1 MAHATTGRRELAT
14 CSVGFF
20 NSVPI
25 AVLFVTVGLGY
36 LIGKLKVG
44 PIQLGGVCGTL
55 IVALLI
61 GQTGCQMRGD
71 LKEVAFAL
79 FIFAMGY
86 SGGPQFFANLNR
98 SSLRFVALPLIE
110 AVLVLTIVLTA
121 VRLFG
126 LDAGTAA
133 GLAAGA
139 ATESAVVG
147 TAAEALKH
155 LGLPEAEVQRMEA
168 NIATAYTLTYL
179 VGLISIVFFTSQ
191 VAPALLR
198 INLREASK
206 ALEAQ
211 LGATPGDNDE
221 ASLPTLPRLVGRA
234 HVVKDVDG
242 KRVADVEAELGGR
255 TVVSRVLRNGEAVD
269 ATPDYVLA
277 TGDIVV
283 VLGLRRFALRAGSV
297 IGPEIQLPEAHAD
310 DLQLSELQI
319 IVSKKTVNGHT
330 VGELAKRPNARRARG
345 VFLQSISRSGHVLPL
360 TPATVVQY
368 GDLVTLVG
376 AEPELSEAGAA
387 LGSELRRSGVTDLVF
402 LAFGI
407 LAGLMIGSLGA
418 RLWGIPVSL
427 GSGGGAL
434 VSGLVCGWINAKRP
448 SIGHMPAHAV
458 QLLKDLGLAIFVACV
473 GLSAGPDALSLIR
486 EHGAV
491 LPLIGLLVSLGPAC
505 LSLWVGHKLLKIEGP
520 LLVGA
525 IAGQH
530 VSTPA
535 ISAILTAS
543 GSSVPLLGYT
553 VTYAIANVLLPVLGP
568 IIVSLAYHLG

>member
-1 MAHATTGRRELAT
+1 MT

-44 PIQLGGVCGTL
+44 PIELGGVCGTL

-98 SSLRFVALPLIE
+98 SSLRYAVLPLIE
-110 AVLVLTIVLTA
+110 AVLVLAIVLTA
-121 VRLFG
+121 VSLFG

-155 LGLPEAEVQRMEA
+155 LGLPDGEVQRMEA

-206 ALEAQ
+206 ALEAK
-211 LGATPGDNDE
+211 LGAAPGDNDE

-242 KRVADVEAELGGR
+242 KRVADVEAQLGGR
-255 TVVSRVLRNGEAVD
+255 TVISRILRNGEAVD
-269 ATPDYVLA
+269 ATPDDVLA

-283 VLGLRRFALRAGSV
+283 VLGLRRFAMKAGSV

-310 DLQLSELQI
+310 DLQLSELQV

-330 VGELAKRPNARRARG
+330 VGELARRPSARRARG
-345 VFLQSISRSGHVLPL
+345 VFLQSISRSGHELPI
-360 TPATVVQY
+360 TPATVVQF

-376 AEPELSEAGAA
+376 AQPELSEAGAA

-418 RLWGIPVSL
+418 SLWGIPVSL

-568 IIVSLAYHLG
+568 IIVSLAYHLR

>member
-1 MAHATTGRRELAT
+1 MT
-14 CSVGFF
+14 CTVGFF

-98 SSLRFVALPLIE
+98 SSLRYVVLPLIE
-110 AVLVLTIVLTA
+110 AALVLGIVLAA
-121 VRLFG
+121 VPLFG

-155 LGLPEAEVQRMEA
+155 LGLPDAEVQRMEA

-206 ALEAQ
+206 ALEAK
-211 LGATPGDNDE
+211 LGASPGDNDE

-242 KRVADVEAELGGR
+242 WRVGDVEAQLGGR
-255 TVVSRVLRNGEAVD
+255 TVISRVLRDGEAVD
-269 ATPDYVLA
+269 AMPEYVLA
-277 TGDIVV
+277 TGDVVV
-283 VLGLRRFALRAGSV
+283 VLGPRRFALRAGSV

-310 DLQLSELQI
+310 DLQLSERQVV
-319 IVSKKTVNGHT
+319 VSQKSVNGHT
-330 VGELAKRPNARRARG
+330 VGELAQRPNARRARG
-345 VFLQSISRSGHVLPL
+345 VFLQSISRSGHVLPI

-376 AEPELSEAGAA
+376 AEPELSEAVAA

-407 LAGLMIGSLGA
+407 LAGLMLGSLGA

-568 IIVSLAYHLG
+568 IIVSLAYHLS

>member
-1 MAHATTGRRELAT
+1 MT

-98 SSLRFVALPLIE
+98 SSLRYVVLPLIE
-110 AVLVLTIVLTA
+110 AVLVLTIVLAA
-121 VRLFG
+121 VPLFG

-155 LGLPEAEVQRMEA
+155 LGLPDTEVQRMEA

-206 ALEAQ
+206 ALEAK
-211 LGATPGDNDE
+211 LGAAPGDNDE

-242 KRVADVEAELGGR
+242 KRVGDVEAQLGGR
-255 TVVSRVLRNGEAVD
+255 TVISRVLRNGEAVD

-297 IGPEIQLPEAHAD
+297 IGPEIQLPETHAD
-310 DLQLSELQI
+310 DLQLSELQV

-330 VGELAKRPNARRARG
+330 VGELALRPNARRARG

-360 TPATVVQY
+360 TPATVVQF

-568 IIVSLAYHLG
+568 IIVSLAYHLS

>member
-1 MAHATTGRRELAT
+1 MT

-20 NSVPI
+20 NNVPI

-121 VRLFG
+121 VPLFG

-155 LGLPEAEVQRMEA
+155 LGLPDAEVQRMEA

-242 KRVADVEAELGGR
+242 KRVADVEAQLGGR

-310 DLQLSELQI
+310 DLQLRELQV

-345 VFLQSISRSGHVLPL
+345 VFLQSITRSGHVLPL

-568 IIVSLAYHLG
+568 IIVSLAYHLS

>member
-1 MAHATTGRRELAT
+1 M
-14 CSVGFF
+14 
-20 NSVPI
+20 
-25 AVLFVTVGLGY
+25 
-36 LIGKLKVG
+36 
-44 PIQLGGVCGTL
+44 CGTL

-98 SSLRFVALPLIE
+98 SSLRYIVLPIIE
-110 AVLVLTIVLTA
+110 ALLVLTIVLLA
-121 VRLFG
+121 VPLFG

-155 LGLPEAEVQRMEA
+155 LGLADADVQRMEA

-198 INLREASK
+198 INLRDASK
-206 ALEAQ
+206 ALEEK
-211 LGATPGDNDE
+211 LGAGPGE
-221 ASLPTLPRLVGRA
+221 ADDSMMPTLPRLVGRS
-234 HVVKDVDG
+234 HVVKDADG
-242 KRVADVEAELGGR
+242 KTVGEVEAEMGGR
-255 TVVSRVLRNGEAVD
+255 TAISRILRNGEALD
-269 ATPDYVLA
+269 PTPADVLA

-310 DLQLSELQI
+310 DLQLAELQV
-319 IVSKKTVNGHT
+319 IVSKKEVNGHS
-330 VGELAKRPNARRARG
+330 VGELAARPRAQRARG
-345 VFLQSISRSGHVLPL
+345 VFLQSIQRSGHMLPV

-376 AEPELSEAGAA
+376 AEPELSQAGAA
-387 LGSELRRSGVTDLVF
+387 LGNQLRRSGVTDLVF
-402 LAFGI
+402 LSFGI
-407 LAGLMIGSLGA
+407 LAGLLIGSLAA

-448 SIGHMPAHAV
+448 ALGHMPEQAV
-458 QLLKDLGLAIFVACV
+458 QLLKDLGLAVFVACV
-473 GLSAGPDALSLIR
+473 GLSAGPEAVSLIR

-535 ISAILTAS
+535 ISAILGAS
-543 GSSVPLLGYT
+543 GSAVPLLGYT

-568 IIVSLAYHLG
+568 IIVSLAHHLGG

>member
-1 MAHATTGRRELAT
+1 MT

-20 NSVPI
+20 NNVPI

-36 LIGKLKVG
+36 LIGKLRVG

-121 VRLFG
+121 VPLFG

-155 LGLPEAEVQRMEA
+155 LGLPDAEVQRMEA

-242 KRVADVEAELGGR
+242 KRVADVEAQLGGR

-310 DLQLSELQI
+310 DLQLSELQV

-345 VFLQSISRSGHVLPL
+345 VFLQSIMRSGHVLPL

-568 IIVSLAYHLG
+568 IIVSLAYHLS

>member
-1 MAHATTGRRELAT
+1 MT

-98 SSLRFVALPLIE
+98 SSLRYIVLPIIE
-110 AVLVLTIVLTA
+110 ALLVLTIVLSA
-121 VRLFG
+121 VPLFG

-155 LGLPEAEVQRMEA
+155 LGLPDAEVQRMEA

-206 ALEAQ
+206 ALEEK
-211 LGATPGDNDE
+211 LGVASGDDDDIN
-221 ASLPTLPRLVGRA
+221 LPTLPRLVGRA
-234 HVVKDVDG
+234 HVVKDADG
-242 KRVADVEAELGGR
+242 MSVADVEAQLGGR
-255 TVVSRVLRNGEAVD
+255 TVISRILRNGEAVD
-269 ATPDYVLA
+269 ATPEDTLA

-297 IGPEIQLPEAHAD
+297 VGPEIQLPEAHAD
-310 DLQLSELQI
+310 DLQLSELAV
-319 IVSKKTVNGHT
+319 IVNKKTINGHT
-330 VGELAKRPNARRARG
+330 VGELAKRPGARRARG
-345 VFLQSISRSGHVLPL
+345 VFVQSIMRSGHVLPL

-376 AEPELSEAGAA
+376 TQPELAEAGAA
-387 LGSELRRSGVTDLVF
+387 LGNELRRSGVTDLVF

-407 LAGLMIGSLGA
+407 LAGLMIGALSA

-448 SIGHMPAHAV
+448 AIGHMPDHAV
-458 QLLKDLGLAIFVACV
+458 QLLKDLGLAVFVACV
-473 GLSAGPDALSLIR
+473 GLSAGPEAISLIR

-505 LSLWVGHKLLKIEGP
+505 LSLWVGHKILKIEGP

-535 ISAILTAS
+535 ISAILGSS

-568 IIVSLAYHLG
+568 IIVSLAYHLS

>member
-1 MAHATTGRRELAT
+1 MT

-25 AVLFVTVGLGY
+25 AVLFLTVGLGY

-98 SSLRFVALPLIE
+98 SSLRYILLPVIE
-110 AVLVLTIVLTA
+110 ALLVLTIVLAA
-121 VRLFG
+121 VPLFG

-155 LGLPEAEVQRMEA
+155 LGLPDADVQRMEA

-206 ALEAQ
+206 ALEEK
-211 LGATPGDNDE
+211 LGV
-221 ASLPTLPRLVGRA
+221 ASGESEDSNLPTLPRLVGRS
-234 HVVKDVDG
+234 HVVKDADG
-242 KRVADVEAELGGR
+242 KTVAEVEAALGGR
-255 TVVSRVLRNGEAVD
+255 TAISRILRNGEAVEPVPDD
-269 ATPDYVLA
+269 ALA

-310 DLQLSELQI
+310 DLQLSERVV
-319 IVSKKTVNGHT
+319 IVSKKSVNGHT
-330 VGELAKRPNARRARG
+330 LGELAQRPGAKRARG
-345 VFLQSISRSGHVLPL
+345 VFLQSIQRSGHLLPV
-360 TPATVVQY
+360 TPATVLQY

-376 AEPELSEAGAA
+376 AEPELSVAGAA
-387 LGSELRRSGVTDLVF
+387 LGNELRRSGVTDLVF

-407 LAGLMIGSLGA
+407 LAGLLVGSLSA
-418 RLWGIPVSL
+418 RLWDIPVSL

-448 SIGHMPAHAV
+448 AVGHMPDHAV

-473 GLSAGPDALSLIR
+473 GLSAGPEAVSLIR

-535 ISAILTAS
+535 ISAILGAS
-543 GSSVPLLGYT
+543 GSAVPLLGYT
-553 VTYAIANVLLPVLGP
+553 VTYAIANVMLPVLGP
-568 IIVSLAYHLG
+568 IIVSLAHHLR

>member
-1 MAHATTGRRELAT
+1 MT

-20 NSVPI
+20 NNVPI
-25 AVLFVTVGLGY
+25 AVLFLTVGLGY
-36 LIGKLKVG
+36 LIGKLKIG

-98 SSLRFVALPLIE
+98 SSLRYIVLPVIE
-110 AVLVLTIVLTA
+110 ALLVLTIVLLA
-121 VRLFG
+121 VPLFG

-155 LGLPEAEVQRMEA
+155 LGLADADVQRMEA

-198 INLREASK
+198 INLRDASK
-206 ALEAQ
+206 ALEEK
-211 LGATPGDNDE
+211 LGAGPGE
-221 ASLPTLPRLVGRA
+221 ADDSMMPTLPRLVGRS
-234 HVVKDVDG
+234 HVVKDADG
-242 KRVADVEAELGGR
+242 KTVGEVEAEMGGR
-255 TVVSRVLRNGEAVD
+255 TAISRILRNGEALD
-269 ATPDYVLA
+269 PTPADVLA

-310 DLQLSELQI
+310 DLQLAELQV
-319 IVSKKTVNGHT
+319 IVSKKEVNGHT
-330 VGELAKRPNARRARG
+330 VGELAARPRAQRARG
-345 VFLQSISRSGHVLPL
+345 VFLQSIQRSGHMLPV

-376 AEPELSEAGAA
+376 AEPELSQAGAA
-387 LGSELRRSGVTDLVF
+387 LGNQLRRSGVTDLVF
-402 LAFGI
+402 LSFGI
-407 LAGLMIGSLGA
+407 LAGLLIGSLAA

-448 SIGHMPAHAV
+448 ALGHMPEQAV
-458 QLLKDLGLAIFVACV
+458 QLLKDLGLAVFVACV
-473 GLSAGPDALSLIR
+473 GLSAGPEAVSLIR

-535 ISAILTAS
+535 ISAILGAS
-543 GSSVPLLGYT
+543 GSAVPLLGYT

-568 IIVSLAYHLG
+568 IIVSLAHHLGG

>member
-1 MAHATTGRRELAT
+1 MT

-36 LIGKLKVG
+36 LIGKLRVG

-98 SSLRFVALPLIE
+98 SSLRYVVLPLIE
-110 AVLVLTIVLTA
+110 AALVLTIVLAA
-121 VRLFG
+121 VPLFG

-155 LGLPEAEVQRMEA
+155 LGLPDADVQRMEA

-206 ALEAQ
+206 ALEAK
-211 LGATPGDNDE
+211 LGAAPGDNDE

-242 KRVADVEAELGGR
+242 KKVGDVEAQLGGR
-255 TVVSRVLRNGEAVD
+255 TVISRVLRDGEAVD

-310 DLQLSELQI
+310 DLQLSERQV

-330 VGELAKRPNARRARG
+330 VGELALRPNARRARG

-360 TPATVVQY
+360 TPATVVQF

-376 AEPELSEAGAA
+376 AEPELSEAVAA
-387 LGSELRRSGVTDLVF
+387 LGNELRRSGVTDLVF

-407 LAGLMIGSLGA
+407 LAGLMLGSLSA
-418 RLWGIPVSL
+418 RAWGIPVSL

-448 SIGHMPAHAV
+448 SIGHMPVHAV

-486 EHGAV
+486 EQGAV

-568 IIVSLAYHLG
+568 IIVSLAYHLS

>member
-1 MAHATTGRRELAT
+1 MT

-20 NSVPI
+20 NNVPI

-242 KRVADVEAELGGR
+242 KRVADVEAQLGGR

-310 DLQLSELQI
+310 DLQLSELQV

-345 VFLQSISRSGHVLPL
+345 VFLQSITRSGHVLPL

-568 IIVSLAYHLG
+568 IIVSLAYHLS

>member
-1 MAHATTGRRELAT
+1 MT

-155 LGLPEAEVQRMEA
+155 LGLPDAEVQRMEA

-310 DLQLSELQI
+310 DLQLSELQV

-345 VFLQSISRSGHVLPL
+345 VFLQSITRSGHVLPL

-568 IIVSLAYHLG
+568 IIVSLAYHLS

>member
-1 MAHATTGRRELAT
+1 MT
-14 CSVGFF
+14 CTVGFF

-98 SSLRFVALPLIE
+98 SSLRYIALPIIE
-110 AVLVLTIVLTA
+110 ALLVLTIVLAA
-121 VRLFG
+121 VPLFG

-155 LGLPEAEVQRMEA
+155 LGLADAEVQRME
-168 NIATAYTLTYL
+168 ATAYTLTYL

-198 INLREASK
+198 MNLREASK
-206 ALEAQ
+206 ALEEK
-211 LGATPGDNDE
+211 LGVAAGEGEDANM
-221 ASLPTLPRLVGRA
+221 PTLPRLVGRS
-234 HVVKDVDG
+234 HVVKDADG
-242 KRVADVEAELGGR
+242 KSVAEVEAALGGR
-255 TVVSRVLRNGEAVD
+255 TVISRILRNGEAVD
-269 ATPDYVLA
+269 ATPGDMLA

-310 DLQLSELQI
+310 DLQLSELAV
-319 IVSKKTVNGHT
+319 IVNKKAVNGHT
-330 VGELAKRPNARRARG
+330 VGELAKRPNAQRARG
-345 VFLQSISRSGHVLPL
+345 VFLQSIVRSGHSLPI

-376 AEPELSEAGAA
+376 AEPELSQAGAA
-387 LGSELRRSGVTDLVF
+387 LGNELRRSGVTDLVF

-407 LAGLMIGSLGA
+407 LAGLLIGSLSA
-418 RLWGIPVSL
+418 RMWGIPVSL

-448 SIGHMPAHAV
+448 SIGHMPDHAV
-458 QLLKDLGLAIFVACV
+458 QLLKDLGLAVFVACG
-473 GLSAGPDALSLIR
+473 GLSAGPEAIALIR

-505 LSLWVGHKLLKIEGP
+505 LSLWVGHKILKIEGP

-535 ISAILTAS
+535 ISAILTSS

-568 IIVSLAYHLG
+568 IIVSLAHHLG

>member
-1 MAHATTGRRELAT
+1 MT

-98 SSLRFVALPLIE
+98 SSLRYVVLPLIE
-110 AVLVLTIVLTA
+110 ALLVLTIVLAA
-121 VRLFG
+121 VPLFG

-155 LGLPEAEVQRMEA
+155 LGLPDAEVQRMEA

-206 ALEAQ
+206 ALEAK
-211 LGATPGDNDE
+211 LGATPGDDDE

-242 KRVADVEAELGGR
+242 KRVGDVEAQLGGR
-255 TVVSRVLRNGEAVD
+255 TVISRVLRNGEAVD

-283 VLGLRRFALRAGSV
+283 VLGQRRFALRAGSV

-310 DLQLSELQI
+310 DLQLSELQV

-330 VGELAKRPNARRARG
+330 VGELALRPNARRARG
-345 VFLQSISRSGHVLPL
+345 VFLQSISRSGHVLPI
-360 TPATVVQY
+360 TPATVVQF

-376 AEPELSEAGAA
+376 AQPELSEAGAA

-568 IIVSLAYHLG
+568 IIVSLAYHLS

>member
-1 MAHATTGRRELAT
+1 MT

-98 SSLRFVALPLIE
+98 SSLRYIALPIIE
-110 AVLVLTIVLTA
+110 ALLVLSIVLAA
-121 VRLFG
+121 VPLFG

-155 LGLPEAEVQRMEA
+155 LGLPDAEVQRMEA

-206 ALEAQ
+206 ALEAK
-211 LGATPGDNDE
+211 LGVASGDDE
-221 ASLPTLPRLVGRA
+221 DVNLPTLPRLVGRA
-234 HVVKDVDG
+234 HVVKDADG
-242 KRVADVEAELGGR
+242 MKVGDVEAQLGGR
-255 TVVSRVLRNGEAVD
+255 TVISRILRNGEAVN
-269 ATPDYVLA
+269 ATPEDTLV
-277 TGDIVV
+277 TGDVVV
-283 VLGLRRFALRAGSV
+283 VLGLRRFALGAGTV
-297 IGPEIQLPEAHAD
+297 VGPEILLPEAHAE
-310 DLQLSELQI
+310 DLQMSELAV
-319 IVSKKTVNGHT
+319 IVNKKAINGT
-330 VGELAKRPNARRARG
+330 TMGELAKRPGARRARG
-345 VFLQSISRSGHVLPL
+345 VFVQSIMRSGHLLPL

-376 AEPELSEAGAA
+376 TEPELSEAGAA
-387 LGSELRRSGVTDLVF
+387 LGNELRRSGITDLVF

-407 LAGLMIGSLGA
+407 LAGLMIGSLSA

-448 SIGHMPAHAV
+448 SIGHMPDHAV
-458 QLLKDLGLAIFVACV
+458 QLLKDLGLAVFVACV
-473 GLSAGPDALSLIR
+473 GLSAGPEALSLIR

-505 LSLWVGHKLLKIEGP
+505 LSLWVGHKILKIEGP

-535 ISAILTAS
+535 ISAILNAS

-568 IIVSLAYHLG
+568 IIVSLAYHLS

>member
-1 MAHATTGRRELAT
+1 MT
-14 CSVGFF
+14 CSIGFF

-98 SSLRFVALPLIE
+98 SSLRYILLPIIE
-110 AVLVLTIVLTA
+110 ALLVLTIVLAA
-121 VRLFG
+121 VPLFG

-155 LGLPEAEVQRMEA
+155 LGLPDAEVQRMEA

-206 ALEAQ
+206 ALEEK
-211 LGATPGDNDE
+211 LGVASGDEEDVN
-221 ASLPTLPRLVGRA
+221 LPTLPRLVGRA
-234 HVVKDVDG
+234 HVVKDADG
-242 KRVADVEAELGGR
+242 MTVADVESQLGGR
-255 TVVSRVLRNGEAVD
+255 TVISRILRNGEAVD
-269 ATPDYVLA
+269 ATPEDTLA

-283 VLGLRRFALRAGSV
+283 VLGVRRFALRAGSV
-297 IGPEIQLPEAHAD
+297 VGPEIQLPEAHAD
-310 DLQLSELQI
+310 DLQLSELAI
-319 IVSKKTVNGHT
+319 IVSKKAVNGRT
-330 VGELAKRPNARRARG
+330 MGELAKRPGARRARG
-345 VFLQSISRSGHVLPL
+345 VFVQSIVRSGHVLPL

-376 AEPELSEAGAA
+376 TEPELSEAGAA
-387 LGSELRRSGVTDLVF
+387 LGNELRRSGVTDLVF

-407 LAGLMIGSLGA
+407 LAGLMIGALSA

-448 SIGHMPAHAV
+448 AIGHMPDHAV
-458 QLLKDLGLAIFVACV
+458 QLLKDLGLAVFVACV
-473 GLSAGPDALSLIR
+473 GLSAGPEAISLIR

-491 LPLIGLLVSLGPAC
+491 LPVIGLLVSLGPAC
-505 LSLWVGHKLLKIEGP
+505 LSLWVGHKILKIEGP

-535 ISAILTAS
+535 ISAILGSS

-568 IIVSLAYHLG
+568 IIVSLAYHLS

>member
-1 MAHATTGRRELAT
+1 MT
-14 CSVGFF
+14 CSIGFF

-98 SSLRFVALPLIE
+98 SSLRYIALPIIE
-110 AVLVLTIVLTA
+110 ALLVLTIVLAA
-121 VRLFG
+121 VPLFG

-155 LGLPEAEVQRMEA
+155 LGLADAEVQRMEA

-206 ALEAQ
+206 ALEEK
-211 LGATPGDNDE
+211 LGVASGDDE
-221 ASLPTLPRLVGRA
+221 DVNLPTLPRLVGRA
-234 HVVKDVDG
+234 HVVKDADG
-242 KRVADVEAELGGR
+242 MKVGDVEAQLGGR
-255 TVVSRVLRNGEAVD
+255 TVISRILRNGEAIN
-269 ATPDYVLA
+269 ATPEDTLA
-277 TGDIVV
+277 TGDVVV
-283 VLGLRRFALRAGSV
+283 VLGLRRFALRAGTV
-297 IGPEIQLPEAHAD
+297 VGPEILLPEAHAE
-310 DLQLSELQI
+310 DLQMSELAV
-319 IVSKKTVNGHT
+319 IVNKKAINGT
-330 VGELAKRPNARRARG
+330 TMGELAKRPGAQRARG
-345 VFLQSISRSGHVLPL
+345 VFVQSIMRSGHLLPL

-376 AEPELSEAGAA
+376 TEPELSEAGAA
-387 LGSELRRSGVTDLVF
+387 LGNELRRSGITDLVF

-407 LAGLMIGSLGA
+407 LAGLMIGSLSA

-448 SIGHMPAHAV
+448 SIGHMPDHAV
-458 QLLKDLGLAIFVACV
+458 QLLKDLGLAVFVACV
-473 GLSAGPDALSLIR
+473 GLSAGPEALSLIR

-505 LSLWVGHKLLKIEGP
+505 LSLWVGHKILKIEGP

-535 ISAILTAS
+535 ISAILNAS

-568 IIVSLAYHLG
+568 IIVSLAYHLS

>member
-1 MAHATTGRRELAT
+1 MT

-98 SSLRFVALPLIE
+98 SSLRYIVLPIIE
-110 AVLVLTIVLTA
+110 ALLVLTIVLSA
-121 VRLFG
+121 VPLFG

-155 LGLPEAEVQRMEA
+155 LGLPDAEVQRMEA

-206 ALEAQ
+206 ALEEK
-211 LGATPGDNDE
+211 LGVASGDDDDIN
-221 ASLPTLPRLVGRA
+221 LPTLPRLVGRA
-234 HVVKDVDG
+234 HVVKDADG
-242 KRVADVEAELGGR
+242 MSVADVEAQLGGR
-255 TVVSRVLRNGEAVD
+255 TVISRILRNGEAVD
-269 ATPDYVLA
+269 ATPEDTLA

-297 IGPEIQLPEAHAD
+297 VGPEIQLPEAHAD
-310 DLQLSELQI
+310 DLQLSELAV
-319 IVSKKTVNGHT
+319 IVNKKTINGHT
-330 VGELAKRPNARRARG
+330 VGELAKRPGARRARG
-345 VFLQSISRSGHVLPL
+345 VFVQSIMRSGHVLPL

-376 AEPELSEAGAA
+376 TQPELAEAGAA
-387 LGSELRRSGVTDLVF
+387 LGNELRRSGVTDLVF

-407 LAGLMIGSLGA
+407 LAGLMIGALSA

-448 SIGHMPAHAV
+448 AIGHMPDHAV
-458 QLLKDLGLAIFVACV
+458 QLLKDLGLAVFVACV
-473 GLSAGPDALSLIR
+473 GLSAGPEAISLIR

-505 LSLWVGHKLLKIEGP
+505 LSLLVGHKILKIEGP

-535 ISAILTAS
+535 ISAILGSS

-568 IIVSLAYHLG
+568 IIVSLAYHLS

>member
-1 MAHATTGRRELAT
+1 MT

-98 SSLRFVALPLIE
+98 SSLRYIALPIIE
-110 AVLVLTIVLTA
+110 ALLVLSIVLAA
-121 VRLFG
+121 VPLFG

-155 LGLPEAEVQRMEA
+155 LGLPDAEVQRMEA

-206 ALEAQ
+206 ALEAK
-211 LGATPGDNDE
+211 LGVVSGDDE
-221 ASLPTLPRLVGRA
+221 DVNLPTLPRLVGRA
-234 HVVKDVDG
+234 HVVKDADG
-242 KRVADVEAELGGR
+242 MKVGDVEAQLGGR
-255 TVVSRVLRNGEAVD
+255 TVISRILRNGEAVN
-269 ATPDYVLA
+269 ATPEDTLV
-277 TGDIVV
+277 TGDVVV
-283 VLGLRRFALRAGSV
+283 VLGLRRFALRAGTV
-297 IGPEIQLPEAHAD
+297 VGPEILLPEAHAE
-310 DLQLSELQI
+310 DLQMSELAV
-319 IVSKKTVNGHT
+319 IVNKKAINGT
-330 VGELAKRPNARRARG
+330 TMGELAKRPGARRARG
-345 VFLQSISRSGHVLPL
+345 VFVQSIMRSGHLLPL

-376 AEPELSEAGAA
+376 TEPELSEAGAA
-387 LGSELRRSGVTDLVF
+387 LGNELRRSGITDLVF

-407 LAGLMIGSLGA
+407 LAGLMIGSLSA
-418 RLWGIPVSL
+418 RMWGIPVSL

-448 SIGHMPAHAV
+448 SIGHMPDHAV
-458 QLLKDLGLAIFVACV
+458 QLLKDLGLAVFVACV
-473 GLSAGPDALSLIR
+473 GLSAGPEAVSLIR

-491 LPLIGLLVSLGPAC
+491 LPVIGLLVSLGPAC
-505 LSLWVGHKLLKIEGP
+505 LSLWVGHKILKIEGP

-535 ISAILTAS
+535 ISAILNAS

-568 IIVSLAYHLG
+568 IIVSLAYHLS

>member
-1 MAHATTGRRELAT
+1 MT

-98 SSLRFVALPLIE
+98 SSLRYIAWPIIE
-110 AVLVLTIVLTA
+110 ALLVLSIVLAA
-121 VRLFG
+121 VPLFG

-155 LGLPEAEVQRMEA
+155 LGLPDAEVQRMEA

-206 ALEAQ
+206 ALEAK
-211 LGATPGDNDE
+211 LGVASGDDE
-221 ASLPTLPRLVGRA
+221 DVNLPTLPRLVGRA
-234 HVVKDVDG
+234 HVVKDADG
-242 KRVADVEAELGGR
+242 MKVGDVEAQLGGR
-255 TVVSRVLRNGEAVD
+255 TVISRILRNGEAVN
-269 ATPDYVLA
+269 ATPEDTLV
-277 TGDIVV
+277 TGDVVV
-283 VLGLRRFALRAGSV
+283 VLGLRRFALRAGTV
-297 IGPEIQLPEAHAD
+297 VGPEILLPEAHAE
-310 DLQLSELQI
+310 DLQMSELAV
-319 IVSKKTVNGHT
+319 IVNKKAINGT
-330 VGELAKRPNARRARG
+330 TMGELAKRPGAQRARG
-345 VFLQSISRSGHVLPL
+345 VFVQSIMRSGHLLPL

-376 AEPELSEAGAA
+376 TEPELSEAGAA
-387 LGSELRRSGVTDLVF
+387 LGNELRRSGITDLVF

-407 LAGLMIGSLGA
+407 LAGLMIGSLSA

-448 SIGHMPAHAV
+448 SIGHMPDHAV
-458 QLLKDLGLAIFVACV
+458 QLLKDLGLAVFVACV
-473 GLSAGPDALSLIR
+473 GLSAGPEAVSLIR

-491 LPLIGLLVSLGPAC
+491 LPVIGLLVSLGPAC
-505 LSLWVGHKLLKIEGP
+505 LSLWVGHKILKIEGP

-535 ISAILTAS
+535 ISAILNAS

-568 IIVSLAYHLG
+568 IIVSLAYHLS

>member
-1 MAHATTGRRELAT
+1 MT

-98 SSLRFVALPLIE
+98 SSLRYIALPIIE
-110 AVLVLTIVLTA
+110 ALLVLSIVLAA
-121 VRLFG
+121 VPMFG

-155 LGLPEAEVQRMEA
+155 LGLPDAEVQRMEA

-206 ALEAQ
+206 ALEEK
-211 LGATPGDNDE
+211 LGV
-221 ASLPTLPRLVGRA
+221 ASGEGEESNLPTLPRLVGRA

-242 KRVADVEAELGGR
+242 KTVADVEAQLGGR
-255 TVVSRVLRNGEAVD
+255 TVISRILRNGEAVD
-269 ATPDYVLA
+269 ATPEDLLA

-283 VLGLRRFALRAGSV
+283 VLGLRRFALRAGSL

-310 DLQLSELQI
+310 DLQLSELAVV
-319 IVSKKTVNGHT
+319 VSKKSINGRT
-330 VGELAKRPNARRARG
+330 VGELAKRPGARRARG
-345 VFLQSISRSGHVLPL
+345 VFLQSIVRSGHELPL

-387 LGSELRRSGVTDLVF
+387 LGNELRRSGVTDLVF

-407 LAGLMIGSLGA
+407 VAGLMVGSLSA

-448 SIGHMPAHAV
+448 AIGHMPAHAV

-473 GLSAGPDALSLIR
+473 GLSAGPDAISLIR

-505 LSLWVGHKLLKIEGP
+505 LSLWVGHKILKIEGP

-543 GSSVPLLGYT
+543 GSAVPLLGYT

-568 IIVSLAYHLG
+568 IIVSLAYHLS

>member
-1 MAHATTGRRELAT
+1 MT

-20 NSVPI
+20 NNVPI
-25 AVLFVTVGLGY
+25 AVLFLTVGLGY
-36 LIGKLKVG
+36 LIGKLKIG

-98 SSLRFVALPLIE
+98 SSLRYIVLPIIE
-110 AVLVLTIVLTA
+110 ALLVLTIVLLA
-121 VRLFG
+121 VPLFG

-155 LGLPEAEVQRMEA
+155 LGLADADVQRMEA
-168 NIATAYTLTYL
+168 NIAIAYTLTYL

-198 INLREASK
+198 INLRDASK
-206 ALEAQ
+206 ALEEK
-211 LGATPGDNDE
+211 LGAGPGE
-221 ASLPTLPRLVGRA
+221 ADDSMMPTLPRLVGRS
-234 HVVKDVDG
+234 HVVKDADG
-242 KRVADVEAELGGR
+242 KTVGEVEAEMGGR
-255 TVVSRVLRNGEAVD
+255 TAISRILRNGEALD
-269 ATPDYVLA
+269 PTPADVLA

-310 DLQLSELQI
+310 DLQLAELQV
-319 IVSKKTVNGHT
+319 IVSKKEVNGHS
-330 VGELAKRPNARRARG
+330 VGELAARPRAQRARG
-345 VFLQSISRSGHVLPL
+345 VFLQSIQRSGHMLPV

-376 AEPELSEAGAA
+376 AEPELSQAGAA
-387 LGSELRRSGVTDLVF
+387 LGNQLRRSGVTDLVF
-402 LAFGI
+402 LSFGI
-407 LAGLMIGSLGA
+407 LAGLLIGSLAA

-448 SIGHMPAHAV
+448 ALGHMPEQAV
-458 QLLKDLGLAIFVACV
+458 QLLKDLGLAVFVACV
-473 GLSAGPDALSLIR
+473 GLSAGPEAVSLIR

-535 ISAILTAS
+535 ISAILGAS
-543 GSSVPLLGYT
+543 GSAVPLLGYT

-568 IIVSLAYHLG
+568 IIVSLAHHLGG

>member
-1 MAHATTGRRELAT
+1 MT

-20 NSVPI
+20 NNVPI

-155 LGLPEAEVQRMEA
+155 LGLPDAEVQRMEA

-242 KRVADVEAELGGR
+242 KRVADVEVQLGGR

-310 DLQLSELQI
+310 DLQLSELQV

-345 VFLQSISRSGHVLPL
+345 VFLQSITRSGHVLPM

-568 IIVSLAYHLG
+568 IIVSLAYHLS

>member
-1 MAHATTGRRELAT
+1 MT
-14 CSVGFF
+14 CTVGFF

-98 SSLRFVALPLIE
+98 SSLRYIALPIIE
-110 AVLVLTIVLTA
+110 ALLVLTIVLAA
-121 VRLFG
+121 VPLFG

-155 LGLPEAEVQRMEA
+155 LGLADAEVQRMEA

-198 INLREASK
+198 MNLREASK
-206 ALEAQ
+206 ALEEK
-211 LGATPGDNDE
+211 LGVAAGEGEDANM
-221 ASLPTLPRLVGRA
+221 PTLPRLVGRS
-234 HVVKDVDG
+234 HVVKDADG
-242 KRVADVEAELGGR
+242 KSVAEVEAALGGR
-255 TVVSRVLRNGEAVD
+255 TVISRILRNGEAVD
-269 ATPDYVLA
+269 ATPGDMLA

-310 DLQLSELQI
+310 DLQLSELAV
-319 IVSKKTVNGHT
+319 IVNKKAVNGHT
-330 VGELAKRPNARRARG
+330 VGELAKRPNAQRARG
-345 VFLQSISRSGHVLPL
+345 VFLQSIVRSGHSLPI

-376 AEPELSEAGAA
+376 AEPERSPAGAA
-387 LGSELRRSGVTDLVF
+387 LGNELRRSGVTDLVF

-407 LAGLMIGSLGA
+407 LAGLLIGSLSA
-418 RLWGIPVSL
+418 RMWGIPVSL

-448 SIGHMPAHAV
+448 SIGHMPDHAV
-458 QLLKDLGLAIFVACV
+458 QLLKDLGLAVFVACV
-473 GLSAGPDALSLIR
+473 GLSAGPEAIALIR

-505 LSLWVGHKLLKIEGP
+505 LSLWVGHKILKIEGP

-535 ISAILTAS
+535 ISAILTSS

-568 IIVSLAYHLG
+568 IIVSLAHHLA

>member
-1 MAHATTGRRELAT
+1 MT

-98 SSLRFVALPLIE
+98 SSLRYVVLPLIE
-110 AVLVLTIVLTA
+110 AVLVLTIVLAA
-121 VRLFG
+121 VPLFG

-155 LGLPEAEVQRMEA
+155 LGLPDAEVQRMEA

-206 ALEAQ
+206 ALEAK
-211 LGATPGDNDE
+211 LGAAPGDNEE

-234 HVVKDVDG
+234 HMVKDVDG
-242 KRVADVEAELGGR
+242 KRVGDVEAQLGGR
-255 TVVSRVLRNGEAVD
+255 TVISRVLRNGEAVD

-310 DLQLSELQI
+310 DLQLSELQV
-319 IVSKKTVNGHT
+319 IVSKKAVNGHT
-330 VGELAKRPNARRARG
+330 VGELALRPNARRARG

-360 TPATVVQY
+360 TPATVVQF

-458 QLLKDLGLAIFVACV
+458 QLLKDLVWR
-473 GLSAGPDALSLIR
+473 SSW
-486 EHGAV
+486 
-491 LPLIGLLVSLGPAC
+491 PA
-505 LSLWVGHKLLKIEGP
+505 
-520 LLVGA
+520 
-525 IAGQH
+525 
-530 VSTPA
+530 
-535 ISAILTAS
+535 
-543 GSSVPLLGYT
+543 
-553 VTYAIANVLLPVLGP
+553 
-568 IIVSLAYHLG
+568 

>member
-1 MAHATTGRRELAT
+1 MT

-61 GQTGCQMRGD
+61 GQTGCQMHGD

-98 SSLRFVALPLIE
+98 SSLRYIALPLIE
-110 AVLVLTIVLTA
+110 ALLVLTIVLAA
-121 VRLFG
+121 VSMFG

-155 LGLPEAEVQRMEA
+155 LGLPDAEVQRMEA

-191 VAPALLR
+191 IAPALLR

-206 ALEAQ
+206 ALEEK
-211 LGATPGDNDE
+211 LGVAPGESDE
-221 ASLPTLPRLVGRA
+221 SNLPTLPRLVGRA
-234 HVVKDVDG
+234 HVVRDVDG
-242 KRVADVEAELGGR
+242 KTVAEVESQLGGR
-255 TVVSRVLRNGEAVD
+255 TVISRILRNGEALD
-269 ATPDYVLA
+269 ATPEHVLA
-277 TGDIVV
+277 TGDVVV
-283 VLGLRRFALRAGSV
+283 VLGLRRFALRGGAV
-297 IGPEIQLPEAHAD
+297 IGPELQLPEAHAA
-310 DLQLSELQI
+310 DLQLSELAI
-319 IVSKKTVNGHT
+319 VVSKKSVNGHT
-330 VGELAKRPNARRARG
+330 VGELAKRPGARRARG
-345 VFLQSISRSGHVLPL
+345 VFVQSITRSGHALPV

-376 AEPELSEAGAA
+376 AEPLLSEAGAA
-387 LGSELRRSGVTDLVF
+387 LGNELRRSGVTDLVF

-407 LAGLMIGSLGA
+407 VAGLMVGSLSA
-418 RLWGIPVSL
+418 RMWGIPISL

-448 SIGHMPAHAV
+448 AIGHMPAHAV

-473 GLSAGPDALSLIR
+473 GLSAGPDAISLIR

-505 LSLWVGHKLLKIEGP
+505 LSLWVGHKILKIEGP

-568 IIVSLAYHLG
+568 IIVSLAYHLS

>member
-1 MAHATTGRRELAT
+1 MT

-20 NSVPI
+20 NDVPI
-25 AVLFVTVGLGY
+25 AVLFVTIGLGY
-36 LIGKLKVG
+36 LIGKLRVG
-44 PIQLGGVCGTL
+44 PIELGGVCGTL

-61 GQTGCQMRGD
+61 GQTGCQVQGD
-71 LKEVAFAL
+71 LKDVAFAL

-98 SSLRFVALPLIE
+98 SSLRFAVLPLIE
-110 AVLVLTIVLTA
+110 AVLVLSIVLGA
-121 VRLFG
+121 VALFG

-155 LGLPEAEVQRMEA
+155 LGLPDAQVQLMQA

-179 VGLISIVFFTSQ
+179 IGLISIVFFTSQ
-191 VAPALLR
+191 IAPALLR

-206 ALEAQ
+206 AMEEK
-211 LGATPGDNDE
+211 LGMA
-221 ASLPTLPRLVGRA
+221 ASDDDQASMPTLPRLVGRA
-234 HVVKDVDG
+234 HVVRDSVG
-242 KRVADVEAELGGR
+242 KRLSEVEAEIGGR
-255 TVVSRVLRNGEAVD
+255 TVISRVLRNGEALRVG
-269 ATPDYVLA
+269 PDDVLNL
-277 TGDIVV
+277 GDIVV
-283 VLGLRRFALRAGSV
+283 VLGMRRYALRAMSL
-297 IGPEIQLPEAHAD
+297 IGPEIQLPDGRAE
-310 DLQLSELQI
+310 DLQLAELC
-319 IVSKKTVNGHT
+319 VVVNKKLVNGRT
-330 VGELAKRPNARRARG
+330 LMQLAQDAATSERARG
-345 VFLQSISRSGHVLPL
+345 VFVQRISRGGHDLPI
-360 TPATVVQY
+360 TPATALQY

-376 AEPELSEAGAA
+376 TEPELSLAGEV
-387 LGSELRRSGVTDLVF
+387 LGSELRKGSSTDLVF

-407 LAGLMIGSLGA
+407 LAGLLIGSISA
-418 RLWGIPVSL
+418 RLGDIPISL

-448 SIGHMPAHAV
+448 TLGHMPDQAV
-458 QLLKDLGLAIFVACV
+458 HLLKDLGLAIFVACV
-473 GLSAGPDALSLIR
+473 GLSAGPQAITLIR

-491 LPLIGLLVSLGPAC
+491 LPVIGLLVSLGPAC

-535 ISAILTAS
+535 ISAIMATS
-543 GSSVPLLGYT
+543 RSSVPLLGYT

-568 IIVSLAYHLG
+568 IIVSLAYHLR

>member
-1 MAHATTGRRELAT
+1 MT

-20 NSVPI
+20 NNVPI
-25 AVLFVTVGLGY
+25 VVLFLTVGLGY
-36 LIGKLKVG
+36 LIGKLKIG

-98 SSLRFVALPLIE
+98 SSLRYIVLPIIE
-110 AVLVLTIVLTA
+110 ALLVLTIVLLA
-121 VRLFG
+121 VPLFG

-155 LGLPEAEVQRMEA
+155 LGLADADVQRMEA

-198 INLREASK
+198 INLRDASK
-206 ALEAQ
+206 ALEEK
-211 LGATPGDNDE
+211 LGAGPGE
-221 ASLPTLPRLVGRA
+221 ADDSMMPTLPRLVGRS
-234 HVVKDVDG
+234 HVVKDADG
-242 KRVADVEAELGGR
+242 KTVGEVEAEMGGR
-255 TVVSRVLRNGEAVD
+255 TAISRILRNGEALD
-269 ATPDYVLA
+269 PTPADVLA

-310 DLQLSELQI
+310 DLQLAELQV
-319 IVSKKTVNGHT
+319 IVSKKEVNGHS
-330 VGELAKRPNARRARG
+330 VGELAARPRAQRARG
-345 VFLQSISRSGHVLPL
+345 VFLQSIQRSGHMLPV

-376 AEPELSEAGAA
+376 AEPELSQAGAA
-387 LGSELRRSGVTDLVF
+387 LGNQLRRSGVTDLVF
-402 LAFGI
+402 LSFGI
-407 LAGLMIGSLGA
+407 LAGLLIGSLAA

-448 SIGHMPAHAV
+448 ALGHMPEQAV
-458 QLLKDLGLAIFVACV
+458 QLLKDLGLAVFVACV
-473 GLSAGPDALSLIR
+473 GLSAGPEAVSLIR

-535 ISAILTAS
+535 ISAILGAS
-543 GSSVPLLGYT
+543 GSAVPLLGYT

-568 IIVSLAYHLG
+568 IIVSLAHHLGG

>member
-1 MAHATTGRRELAT
+1 MT

-98 SSLRFVALPLIE
+98 SSLRYIVLPIIE
-110 AVLVLTIVLTA
+110 ALLVLTIVLAA
-121 VRLFG
+121 VPLFD

-155 LGLPEAEVQRMEA
+155 LGLPDAEVQRMEA

-206 ALEAQ
+206 ALEAK
-211 LGATPGDNDE
+211 LGVASGDDDE
-221 ASLPTLPRLVGRA
+221 INLPTLPRLVGRA
-234 HVVKDVDG
+234 HVVKDADG
-242 KRVADVEAELGGR
+242 MSVADVEAQLGGR
-255 TVVSRVLRNGEAVD
+255 TVISRILRNGEAVD
-269 ATPDYVLA
+269 ATPEDTLV

-297 IGPEIQLPEAHAD
+297 VGPEIQLPEAHAD
-310 DLQLSELQI
+310 DLQLSELAV
-319 IVSKKTVNGHT
+319 IVNKKAINGRT
-330 VGELAKRPNARRARG
+330 MGELAKRPGARRARG
-345 VFLQSISRSGHVLPL
+345 VFVQSIMRSGHVLPL

-376 AEPELSEAGAA
+376 TEPELSEAGAA
-387 LGSELRRSGVTDLVF
+387 LGNELRRSGVTDLVF

-407 LAGLMIGSLGA
+407 LAGLMIGALSA
-418 RLWGIPVSL
+418 RLGGIPVSL

-448 SIGHMPAHAV
+448 AIGHMPDHAV
-458 QLLKDLGLAIFVACV
+458 QLLKDLGLAVFVACV
-473 GLSAGPDALSLIR
+473 GLSAGPEAISLIR

-505 LSLWVGHKLLKIEGP
+505 LSLWVGHKILKIEGP

-535 ISAILTAS
+535 ISAILGSS

-568 IIVSLAYHLG
+568 IIVSLAYHLS

>member
-1 MAHATTGRRELAT
+1 MT

-121 VRLFG
+121 VPLFG

-155 LGLPEAEVQRMEA
+155 LGLPDAEVQRMEA

-242 KRVADVEAELGGR
+242 KRVADVEAQLGGR

-283 VLGLRRFALRAGSV
+283 VLGQRRFALRAGSV

-310 DLQLSELQI
+310 DLQLSELQV

-345 VFLQSISRSGHVLPL
+345 VFLQSITRSGHVLPL

-486 EHGAV
+486 VHGAV
-491 LPLIGLLVSLGPAC
+491 LPVIGLLVSLGPAC

>member
-1 MAHATTGRRELAT
+1 MT

-61 GQTGCQMRGD
+61 GQTGCQIQGD

-98 SSLRFVALPLIE
+98 SSLRYILLPIIE
-110 AVLVLTIVLTA
+110 AVLVLGIVLMA
-121 VRLFG
+121 VPMFG

-155 LGLPEAEVQRMEA
+155 LGLPDAEVQRMEA

-206 ALEAQ
+206 ALEEK
-211 LGATPGDNDE
+211 LGVTPGE
-221 ASLPTLPRLVGRA
+221 GEEQSLPSLPRLVGRA
-234 HVVKDVDG
+234 HVVKDADG
-242 KRVADVEAELGGR
+242 KSVAEIEAQLGGR
-255 TVVSRVLRNGEAVD
+255 TVVNRILRNGEVVD
-269 ATPDYVLA
+269 ATPEDRLA

-283 VLGLRRFALRAGSV
+283 VLGVRRFALRAGSV
-297 IGPEIQLPEAHAD
+297 IGPEIQLPEAHAE
-310 DLQLSELQI
+310 DLHLTELQI
-319 IVSKKTVNGHT
+319 IVNKKSINGRT
-330 VGELAKRPNARRARG
+330 LGELAKQPGAQRARG
-345 VFLQSISRSGHVLPL
+345 VFLQSIVRSGHALPI
-360 TPATVVQY
+360 TPATVLQY

-376 AEPELSEAGAA
+376 AEPELSEAGTV
-387 LGSELRRSGVTDLVF
+387 LGNELRRSGVTDLVF

-407 LAGLMIGSLGA
+407 LVGLMVGSLGA
-418 RLWGIPVSL
+418 RVWGIPVSL

-486 EHGAV
+486 DHGAV

-568 IIVSLAYHLG
+568 IIVSLAYHLS